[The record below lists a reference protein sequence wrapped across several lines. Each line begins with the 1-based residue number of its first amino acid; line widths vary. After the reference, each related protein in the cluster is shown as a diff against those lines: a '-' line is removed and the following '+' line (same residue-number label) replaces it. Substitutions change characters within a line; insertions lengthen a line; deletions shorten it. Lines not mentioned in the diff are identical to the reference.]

1 VYLRRALIVIG
12 RSVLSPGGSILIF
25 LWEKGSINMIKI
37 IPAID
42 IIEGKCV
49 RLTRGDYQKVKIYG
63 ENPLDVAK
71 KFEDADI
78 QKLHLV
84 DLDGA
89 KERRIINWKILERIA
104 SFTSL
109 KIDFGGGIQSDQ
121 DIDIAFE
128 CGAAQISAGSIAV
141 KNKPLFLSW
150 LYRYGPDKIILGAD
164 VHKDKISIHGWTEA
178 TDIDL
183 FDFIAEYQK
192 EGIQYI
198 ICTDISKDGMLSG
211 PSVKLYKKIKSKFTE
226 LFLIASGGISSI
238 YEIEDLDREL
248 IDGVI
253 IGMAIYEGKI
263 KLEELKPFL

>member
-1 VYLRRALIVIG
+1 
-12 RSVLSPGGSILIF
+12 
-25 LWEKGSINMIKI
+25 MITI

-49 RLTRGDYQKVKIYG
+49 RLSRGDYQTVKVYG
-63 ENPLDVAK
+63 ESPLDVAK
-71 KFEDADI
+71 KFEDIGI
-78 QKLHLV
+78 QRLHLV

-89 KERRIINWKILERIA
+89 KEKRIINWKILERI
-104 SFTSL
+104 TSYTGL
-109 KIDFGGGIQSDQ
+109 RIDFGGGIQSDQ

-128 CGAAQISAGSIAV
+128 CGAAQVTAGSIAV
-141 KNKPLFLSW
+141 KNRALVLSW
-150 LYRYGPDKIILGAD
+150 LYRFGSEKIILGAD
-164 VHKDKISIHGWTEA
+164 VHKSKISIHGWTEA

-192 EGIQYI
+192 EGIKYI

-211 PSVKLYKKIKSKFTE
+211 PSIGLYKELRSKFSE
-226 LFLIASGGISSI
+226 LFLIASGGISNLQDV
-238 YEIEDLDREL
+238 EELDKER

-263 KLEELKPFL
+263 GLEDLRRFL

>member
-1 VYLRRALIVIG
+1 VALWLYPWG
-12 RSVLSPGGSILIF
+12 
-25 LWEKGSINMIKI
+25 KGFINMIMI

-49 RLTRGDYQKVKIYG
+49 RLTHGDFQTVKVYG

-71 KFEDADI
+71 RFEDAGM
-78 QKLHLV
+78 QRVHLV

-89 KERRIINWKILERIA
+89 KEKRIINWKILERIA
-104 SFTSL
+104 SYTSL

-128 CGAAQISAGSIAV
+128 CGAAQITAGSIAI
-141 KNKPLFLSW
+141 KNKQLVLSW
-150 LYRYGPDKIILGAD
+150 LYRYGSEKIILGAD
-164 VHKDKISIHGWTEA
+164 VQKNKISIHGWTEA
-178 TDIDL
+178 TEVDL
-183 FDFIAEYQK
+183 FDFIADYRK

-198 ICTDISKDGMLSG
+198 ICTDISKDGMLTG
-211 PSVKLYKKIKSKFTE
+211 PSFELYKEIKSRFSE
-226 LFLIASGGISSI
+226 LILIASGGISSI
-238 YEIEDLDREL
+238 DEIENLDRER

-263 KLEELKPFL
+263 ELEELKRFL